1 MFDAIQISLSW
12 FKIRVMR
19 VKIVIS
25 FLVPVSLV
33 LPGKIKKVLPI
44 TNISFPWFKI
54 RVIRVTDVIRPSP
67 MQHGSRVMTC
77 RFRVFS
83 FVLPW
88 SCHPMVTFSD
98 IFGREHEESYRFL
111 FWTRQKGLSVLKIFG
126 HGRNHRDP
134 WCVEHCCH
142 TSTSSIAEPKRS
154 APRGI
159 RTHDTRFKVW
169 GANHYTMGAGVSD
182 G

>member
-1 MFDAIQISLSW
+1 
-12 FKIRVMR
+12 MR

-83 FVLPW
+83 FVLP
-88 SCHPMVTFSD
+88 
-98 IFGREHEESYRFL
+98 
-111 FWTRQKGLSVLKIFG
+111 
-126 HGRNHRDP
+126 
-134 WCVEHCCH
+134 
-142 TSTSSIAEPKRS
+142 
-154 APRGI
+154 
-159 RTHDTRFKVW
+159 
-169 GANHYTMGAGVSD
+169 
-182 G
+182 